1 MFLSPT
7 QQLQKV
13 EKMFLNSL
21 NDWITAMEF
30 EIQTLPRDLDSVF
43 ERLDRNQLQNI
54 RSRLEQEFD
63 LFIDKQIAA
72 QNQGEIILPYIVEL
86 PSMRTRRITQEDLS
100 KRREVYKS
108 AVRVV
113 IAKGMVQLLPVSEI
127 ADKLGTTI
135 SQITTAAQR
144 KGYIVLSWDQYQ
156 RLWDE
161 IGKLIN

>member
-1 MFLSPT
+1 M
-7 QQLQKV
+7 QKRQKM

-21 NDWITAMEF
+21 NDWIKAMEF
-30 EIQTLPRDLDSVF
+30 EIQTLPEVLDSVVA
-43 ERLDRNQLQNI
+43 RLDRGELQNI
-54 RSRLEQEFD
+54 RLRLEQEFD
-63 LFIDKQIAA
+63 RFIDNQIAA
-72 QNQGEIILPYIVEL
+72 QNLSKIILPFIVEL

-127 ADKLGTTI
+127 ADKLGTTN

-144 KGYIVLSWDQYQ
+144 KGYIVLSWGQYQ